1 MKIGI
6 ITRHH
11 MYHHGAILQAYSL
24 QNILEN
30 MGYVVEMIDFRH
42 VSYERANW
50 VIAFQPFSLI
60 RTVSFTHF
68 LKYSLTRIGWGCL
81 NIDRHILR
89 GTYYQIFI
97 KKWMHYSPKT
107 YHTHEELVESP
118 PIYDVYIT
126 GSDQIWKINR
136 ELGGLDRS
144 FFLDFA
150 PANSLRIAYAASF
163 GRQKLT
169 EPYPEIMQ
177 ELLKNIDYISIRE
190 KSSIP
195 FIQSLTNKDVRHV
208 LDPALLQDS
217 SAWDIVAK
225 NPIVTGDYLFVYS
238 VTWDKNLA
246 DFARKVTKVTGLRMV
261 CVGPDYSGIGIR
273 NAVAGPEEFIGYVK
287 NATLIVTDSFHGTV
301 FSLLYRKLFYTYPPT
316 GEETRIIDLLELVH
330 LENRIIS
337 SASDNISLEASIPY
351 DDVHQILAEK
361 RIESFQFLKD
371 ALASLKE

>member
-136 ELGGLDRS
+136 ELGGLD
-144 FFLDFA
+144 
-150 PANSLRIAYAASF
+150 
-163 GRQKLT
+163 
-169 EPYPEIMQ
+169 
-177 ELLKNIDYISIRE
+177 SIVSCCSE
-190 KSSIP
+190 
-195 FIQSLTNKDVRHV
+195 
-208 LDPALLQDS
+208 
-217 SAWDIVAK
+217 
-225 NPIVTGDYLFVYS
+225 
-238 VTWDKNLA
+238 
-246 DFARKVTKVTGLRMV
+246 
-261 CVGPDYSGIGIR
+261 
-273 NAVAGPEEFIGYVK
+273 
-287 NATLIVTDSFHGTV
+287 
-301 FSLLYRKLFYTYPPT
+301 
-316 GEETRIIDLLELVH
+316 
-330 LENRIIS
+330 
-337 SASDNISLEASIPY
+337 
-351 DDVHQILAEK
+351 
-361 RIESFQFLKD
+361 
-371 ALASLKE
+371 